1 MNTTRGSIAAA
12 SAFAI
17 PVGSAFRRTIVVVV
31 AVTLAALCSGC
42 GYSLA
47 GRGSFLPASI
57 KVVGVP
63 EFVNNTP
70 VFEVEKKITARV
82 RSEFIGRGKYKV
94 KTDVT
99 PQSKDVDALL
109 VGEISSIT
117 FTPSAFTEDRQASRY
132 AIIVTAKIE
141 FRDVKADK
149 VLWSNPAM
157 QFREEYEVSNTTNVT
172 DASAFFGS
180 DQSALERLAT
190 EFARSIVSAILEA
203 F

>member
-1 MNTTRGSIAAA
+1 MKIRFSFSVLRFSLAQAATATLLVILA
-12 SAFAI
+12 SFCA
-17 PVGSAFRRTIVVVV
+17 S
-31 AVTLAALCSGC
+31 C

-70 VFEVEKKITARV
+70 VFEVEKKISARV
-82 RSEFIGRGKYKV
+82 RSEFIGRGKYTV
-94 KTDVT
+94 RSDVT
-99 PQSKDVDALL
+99 PDSKNVDALL
-109 VGEISSIT
+109 LGEISSIAIV
-117 FTPSAFTEDRQASRY
+117 PSAVNDQRQASSY
-132 AIIVTAKIE
+132 AIILTAKIE
-141 FRDVKADK
+141 FKDVKADK

-157 QFREEYEVSNTTNVT
+157 QFREEYEVSNTANVT

-180 DQSALERLAT
+180 DQNALERMAT
-190 EFARSIVSAILEA
+190 EFARTVVSAILEA

>member
-1 MNTTRGSIAAA
+1 MKSRFSTT
-12 SAFAI
+12 
-17 PVGSAFRRTIVVVV
+17 VVPALAVV
-31 AVTLAALCSGC
+31 LAAILSSSC

-57 KVVGVP
+57 RVVGVP

-70 VFEVEKKITARV
+70 VFEVEKKISQRV
-82 RSEFIGRGKYKV
+82 RSEFIGRGKYTV
-94 KTDVT
+94 KPD
-99 PQSKDVDALL
+99 SNNVDAVLL
-109 VGEISSIT
+109 GEISSIT
-117 FTPSAFTEDRQASRY
+117 FTPAAFTEDRQASRY

-180 DQSALERLAT
+180 DQSALERLST
-190 EFARSIVSAILEA
+190 EFARSVVSAILEA

>member
-1 MNTTRGSIAAA
+1 MRMRLTKAVGPACATLLLALAA
-12 SAFAI
+12 SA
-17 PVGSAFRRTIVVVV
+17 
-31 AVTLAALCSGC
+31 C

-57 KVVGVP
+57 KVVGIP

-70 VFEVEKKITARV
+70 VFEVEKKISARV

-94 KTDVT
+94 RPDVT
-99 PQSKDVDALL
+99 PESKDVDALL
-109 VGEISSIT
+109 LGEISTIT
-117 FTPSAFTEDRQASRY
+117 VVPSAVTEQRQASSY
-132 AIIVTAKIE
+132 AIILTAKIE

-157 QFREEYEVSNTTNVT
+157 QFREEFEVSNTANVT

-180 DQSALERLAT
+180 DQNALERMAS
-190 EFARSIVSAILEA
+190 EFARTVVSAILEA

>member
-1 MNTTRGSIAAA
+1 MRIFIILLL
-12 SAFAI
+12 AF
-17 PVGSAFRRTIVVVV
+17 VS
-31 AVTLAALCSGC
+31 SSC

-57 KVVGVP
+57 KVIGIP

-70 VFEVEKKITARV
+70 VFEVEKKISARV

-94 KTDVT
+94 RPDVT
-99 PQSKDVDALL
+99 PESKDVDALL
-109 VGEISSIT
+109 VGEISSIAIV
-117 FTPSAFTEDRQASRY
+117 PSAVNDQRQASSY
-132 AIIVTAKIE
+132 TIILTAKIE
-141 FRDVKADK
+141 FKDVKADK

-157 QFREEYEVSNTTNVT
+157 QFREEYEVSNTDNVT

-180 DQSALERLAT
+180 DQNALERLST
-190 EFARSIVSAILEA
+190 EFARSVVSAILEA

>member
-1 MNTTRGSIAAA
+1 MKSRFVALGFTVLG
-12 SAFAI
+12 FAI
-17 PVGSAFRRTIVVVV
+17 LAFVS
-31 AVTLAALCSGC
+31 SGC

-70 VFEVEKKITARV
+70 VFEVEKKISQRV
-82 RSEFIGRGKYKV
+82 RSEFIGRGKYTV
-94 KTDVT
+94 KPDTNG
-99 PQSKDVDALL
+99 VDAVLT
-109 VGEISSIT
+109 GEISSIT
-117 FTPSAFTEDRQASRY
+117 VVPSAVNDQRQASSY
-132 AIIVTAKIE
+132 AIILTAKIE
-141 FRDVKADK
+141 FKDVKADK

-157 QFREEYEVSNTTNVT
+157 QFREEYEVSNTANVT

-180 DQSALERLAT
+180 DQNALERMAT
-190 EFARSIVSAILEA
+190 EFARTVVSAILEA

>member
-1 MNTTRGSIAAA
+1 MHILRR
-12 SAFAI
+12 SAVCVI
-17 PVGSAFRRTIVVVV
+17 L
-31 AVTLAALCSGC
+31 AVLCSGC

-57 KVVGVP
+57 RIVGVP

-70 VFEVEKKITARV
+70 VFEAEKKITARV

-94 KTDVT
+94 QLD
-99 PQSKDVDALL
+99 SNNVDALL
-109 VGEISSIT
+109 IGEISSIA
-117 FTPSAFTEDRQASRY
+117 FVPSAINEQRQASSY
-132 AIIVTAKIE
+132 VIIVTAKIE

-157 QFREEYEVSNTTNVT
+157 QFREEFEVSNTTNVT

-180 DQSALERLAT
+180 DQNALERLAT
-190 EFARSIVSAILEA
+190 EFARSVVSAILEA

>member
-1 MNTTRGSIAAA
+1 MHILRR
-12 SAFAI
+12 SAVCVI
-17 PVGSAFRRTIVVVV
+17 L
-31 AVTLAALCSGC
+31 AVLCSGC

-57 KVVGVP
+57 RIVGVP

-70 VFEVEKKITARV
+70 VFEAEKKITARV

-94 KTDVT
+94 QPD
-99 PQSKDVDALL
+99 SNNVDALL
-109 VGEISSIT
+109 IGEISSIA
-117 FTPSAFTEDRQASRY
+117 FVPSAINEQRQASSY
-132 AIIVTAKIE
+132 VIIVTAKIE

-157 QFREEYEVSNTTNVT
+157 QFREEFEVSNTTNVT

-180 DQSALERLAT
+180 DQNALERLAT
-190 EFARSIVSAILEA
+190 EFARSVVSAILEA

>member
-1 MNTTRGSIAAA
+1 MKMRYSIPAV
-12 SAFAI
+12 
-17 PVGSAFRRTIVVVV
+17 PAFRQAIVIVIL
-31 AVTLAALCSGC
+31 TLVSSGC

-47 GRGSFLPASI
+47 GRGSFLPSSI

-63 EFVNNTP
+63 LFVNNTP

-82 RSEFIGRGKYKV
+82 QSEFIGRGKYKV
-94 KTDVT
+94 RTDVT
-99 PQSKDVDALL
+99 AASKDVDALL
-109 VGEISSIT
+109 LGEISSIIVV
-117 FTPSAFTEDRQASRY
+117 PAAVTEERQASSY
-132 AIIVTAKIE
+132 SIILTAKIE

-157 QFREEYEVSNTTNVT
+157 QFREEFEVSNTTNVT

-180 DQSALERLAT
+180 DQNALERMAT
-190 EFARSIVSAILEA
+190 EFARTVVSAILEA